1 MTGHAYF
8 GDVEDVTPTSVRS
21 EDGWQAVD
29 IRFLLPPSLQLSAPI
44 ALFRALF
51 PAGAAHRMHTHPD
64 ADEFV
69 YVIRGRA
76 RLGAGDEERDAGP
89 GTVQLIPAGV
99 VHWLHNLDDEPVE
112 VVGGYL
118 GVRTLDEAGYQYVG
132 ERPAGPVR
140 PSQDPE

>member
-1 MTGHAYF
+1 MTGDAYY
-8 GDVEDVTPTSVRS
+8 GSVDRVTPSPVRS

-29 IRFLLPPSLQLSAPI
+29 IRFLLPPSLRLSAPV

-51 PAGAAHRMHTHPD
+51 PPGAAHRTHTHPN

-76 RLGAGDEERDAGP
+76 RLGAGDEERDGGP

-99 VHWLHNLDDEPVE
+99 VHWLQNLGDEPVE
-112 VVGGYL
+112 VLGGYL
-118 GVRTLDEAGYQYVG
+118 GVRSLQEAGYRYVG
-132 ERPAGPVR
+132 AGHRDPA
-140 PSQDPE
+140 

>member
-8 GDVEDVTPTSVRS
+8 GDVEDVPPTSVRS

-29 IRFLLPPSLQLSAPI
+29 IRFLLPPSMQLSSPV

-51 PAGAAHRMHTHPD
+51 PPGAAHRTHTHPD

-69 YVIRGRA
+69 YVIRGKA
-76 RLGAGDEERDAGP
+76 RIGAGDEERDAGP
-89 GTVQLIPAGV
+89 GTVQLIPAGT
-99 VHWLHNLDDEPVE
+99 VHWLHNLDEDEPVE

-118 GVRTLDEAGYQYVG
+118 GVQSLQEAGYRYVG
-132 ERPAGPVR
+132 DGPQNPV
-140 PSQDPE
+140 